1 MSLKEWAER
10 EVEIACKREN
20 PDRKEGEF
28 DYGCACYES
37 ALKAFNSLLEDGH
50 SGMSIGYTKQILNRL
65 IEGKPLTPVEDTE
78 DTWQYGHTN
87 TKKGCKTYQCKRMSS
102 LFKDVYPDGTVKY
115 HDNNRIV
122 CAEVDSPDVYFTNQ
136 FIRRI
141 VEETIGEI
149 TMPYMPSDR
158 PTKVYVG
165 ECLYDKKNGGDYD
178 TLAIYYGTDPDGNR
192 IYINRYFKGV
202 PNGWKE
208 IDLAEFNSRCVGDL
222 EDGEDL

>member
-1 MSLKEWAER
+1 MSLREWAER

-65 IEGKPLTPVEDTE
+65 IDGKPLTPIKDTKG
-78 DTWQYGHTN
+78 TWQYVHTN

-102 LFKDVYPDGTVKY
+102 LFKEVYPDGTVKY
-115 HDNNRIV
+115 HDNDRII
-122 CAEVDSPDVYFTNQ
+122 CAEVDSPDVYFTNG
-136 FIRRI
+136 FIRKI

-149 TMPYMPSDR
+149 AMPYMPSGR
-158 PTKVYVG
+158 PIKVFVRSF
-165 ECLYDKKNGGDYD
+165 LYDKENGGDYD
-178 TLAIYYGTDPDGNR
+178 SLAILCLINNDNQEIELNR
-192 IYINRYFKGV
+192 FFKESLK
-202 PNGWKE
+202 GWEE
-208 IDLAEFNSRCVGDL
+208 IDKGEFLYRSLKATHEKNQ
-222 EDGEDL
+222 